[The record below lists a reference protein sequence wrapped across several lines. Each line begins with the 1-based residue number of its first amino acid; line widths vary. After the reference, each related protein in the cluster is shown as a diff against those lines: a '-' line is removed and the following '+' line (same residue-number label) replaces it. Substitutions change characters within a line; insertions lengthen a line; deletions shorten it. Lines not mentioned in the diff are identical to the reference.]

1 MGQYRLLRLGE
12 QIKQEI
18 ATMIIRHEIKDPRV
32 NEFLTINRVEV
43 SSDLSYAKVY
53 VSSFV
58 DDNALRTGVEGL
70 QSAAGFIQSS
80 ISKKLSIYRFPKFT
94 FIADFS
100 MKEGYEMVQ
109 KLNQLE
115 KESIEIENAKK
126 TNSESSAQS
135 SNSANSSNS
144 ENS

>member
-70 QSAAGFIQSS
+70 QSAAGFIQST
-80 ISKKLSIYRFPKFT
+80 ISKKLSIYRFPKFK

-115 KESIEIENAKK
+115 KESNEIENAKK
-126 TNSESSAQS
+126 TNSESPSQS
-135 SNSANSSNS
+135 SNSIS
-144 ENS
+144 ESEI